1 MALRVDSGLL
11 FSKRLSDGSVF
22 TVFLKCIK
30 FSAKASSYRTLKLP
44 DTNTM
49 LSYQT
54 DKLF

>member
-49 LSYQT
+49 LCYQT
-54 DKLF
+54 DKMF